1 MLVQNVFSDGIQ
13 TSPYEICMR
22 PPALSH
28 WVLFL
33 QFCEI
38 CDAVVVI
45 NVAGAMV
52 VVGTIVVGTLV
63 EGAVVVVLLAKV
75 DEITVV
81 VLVVLADGVVV
92 ETVCVVVD
100 TLALVVVEI
109 ESVSVIQDTLHV
121 DIINF
126 SSLVNIAP
134 CFT

>member
-1 MLVQNVFSDGIQ
+1 MQNVFSDGIQ
-13 TSPYEICMR
+13 TSPYEICIR

-45 NVAGAMV
+45 NVVGATV

-75 DEITVV
+75 DAITVV
-81 VLVVLADGVVV
+81 VLVVLADGIVV
-92 ETVCVVVD
+92 ETACVVVD
-100 TLALVVVEI
+100 ALALVVEI
-109 ESVSVIQDTLHV
+109 EFVSVMQDTLHV
-121 DIINF
+121 DMINF
-126 SSLVNIAP
+126 SSLVNISP
-134 CFT
+134 CFMCTA